1 MDNYK
6 MFQMNTQGDTL
17 SMRNKGR
24 LKSWKHGRLWLVTHN
39 ARKWVA
45 KSSRQA
51 DKFGVDHFQLWKWSG
66 CIKKLG
72 PKQKQKKKIVENR
85 VVRKP
90 VHEDQGLAIQETKAD
105 FLYIKINKFLP
116 FNIFTALLRF
126 IHFI

>member
-1 MDNYK
+1 MGGFDWSLTMPGNEWPSQAGRQTNLVWTIFNCVKMEWMYK
-6 MFQMNTQGDTL
+6 KIGTKT
-17 SMRNKGR
+17 K
-24 LKSWKHGRLWLVTHN
+24 T
-39 ARKWVA
+39 
-45 KSSRQA
+45 
-51 DKFGVDHFQLWKWSG
+51 
-66 CIKKLG
+66 
-72 PKQKQKKKIVENR
+72 KKKIVENR